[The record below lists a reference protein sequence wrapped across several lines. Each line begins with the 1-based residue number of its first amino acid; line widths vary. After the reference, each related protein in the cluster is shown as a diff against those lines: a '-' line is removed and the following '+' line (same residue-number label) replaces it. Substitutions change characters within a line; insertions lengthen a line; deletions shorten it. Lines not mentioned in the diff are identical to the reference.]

1 MNPSTREQVW
11 ERAGSRCEYCQT
23 PTSGD
28 ELPFHLDHIISRKH
42 HGSDDLTNLALACF
56 ACSTFKGYDISG
68 IDRKT
73 GELTRLFNPRT
84 DRWSHHF
91 RWNAA
96 ELVALTPIGRVTI
109 DVLSINLP
117 YRMRLRQT
125 LIDEGLFPPN
135 RTSPGW

>member
-1 MNPSTREQVW
+1 M
-11 ERAGSRCEYCQT
+11 

-28 ELPFHLDHIISRKH
+28 ELPFHLDHIIPRKH
-42 HGSDDLTNLALACF
+42 HGSDDLANLALACF

-68 IDRKT
+68 IDRET

-84 DRWSHHF
+84 DLWSLHF

-109 DVLSINLP
+109 DVLSINIP

-135 RTSPGW
+135 GTNPGL